1 MGSGPFNSYQSG
13 LHNVGSFQVSSI
25 PFVSASIPVA
35 PSSSTPPVLEI
46 DFYKVTKFLVV
57 KNEVSVDLADA
68 PVRLGFSENGIKGD
82 NYILLENDES
92 FSADYKVSRIYLM
105 AHTGTATSASVISGL
120 TWIPSSQLKHNWS
133 GSAGV
138 G

>member
-1 MGSGPFNSYQSG
+1 
-13 LHNVGSFQVSSI
+13 
-25 PFVSASIPVA
+25 
-35 PSSSTPPVLEI
+35 VLEI

-68 PVRLGFSENGIKGD
+68 PVHLGFSENGIKGD

-105 AHTGTATSASVISGL
+105 AHTGTATSASVIAGL
-120 TWIPSSQLKHNWS
+120 TGIPSSQLKHNWS